1 MDVPI
6 SELRQDLQG
15 WIERARSGDDVVVTV
30 HGRPTARIVGISTA
44 ATIARLTAAGILSE
58 PEVLER
64 PRAGTH
70 PLIRPRRPVSPYIA
84 EHRR

>member
-6 SELRQDLQG
+6 GKPRQDLRG

-30 HGRPTARIVGISTA
+30 RGRPTARIVGLGTA
-44 ATIARLTAAGILSE
+44 ATIARLTAAGILGE

-70 PLIRPRRPVSPYIA
+70 PRVRPRRPVSPYIA